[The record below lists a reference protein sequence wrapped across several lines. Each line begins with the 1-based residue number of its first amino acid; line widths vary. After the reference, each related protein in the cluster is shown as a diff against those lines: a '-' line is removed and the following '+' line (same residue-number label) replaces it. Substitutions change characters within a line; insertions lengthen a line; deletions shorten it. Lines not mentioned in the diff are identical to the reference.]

1 MSFLKRKLAIAGA
14 VLSVV
19 MSAAI
24 LGNSLI
30 YAFSEDYKSWKQY
43 GSSWSTMYLGS
54 SSDTVKA
61 SGCAVTS
68 AAILMVHSGSV
79 TSDDFNPGVIVNFLN
94 HNGGFSSGG
103 LLNWWALSAYAPD
116 FKYVDSYNVLK
127 GTTQAEKAQEIKNYL
142 DEGYYVMVRIS
153 NAKMTHFVAVDSV
166 SGSRVTMMDPGSSS
180 TSLFDKYN
188 VSDVTQVRLFRG
200 KNSSA
205 ETSPE
210 EDDIQPL
217 TEACLDAPETAPVM
231 PETFPPETTT
241 IIETTTAP
249 ATTTTTAATTTTT
262 TTTTSVTTTT
272 TTTTSVTTTTTTT
285 TSSETTT
292 TTAETTTSAPVTT
305 SRPATTTEIIITTK
319 ATTAAESPVILYPEA
334 AAPAE
339 ENSPEEVINPAEEE
353 ISEVSSSN
361 TIEIIILQDAPETA
375 PVSGE
380 DSSAE
385 IQKTKT
391 LLIPEEQAAATLVEI
406 KQQHIFMSIRFTI
419 KTDLHLRQE
428 ANTDSEVLAVIP
440 ANTSLNVVEVDED
453 FKWGRV
459 LYNGCEGWIAL
470 NFAEL

>member
-79 TSDDFNPGVIVNFLN
+79 TSDDFNPGVIVDFLN
-94 HNGGFSSGG
+94 HNGGFSSSG
-103 LLNWWALSAYAPD
+103 LLNWWALSNYAPD
-116 FKYVDSYNVLK
+116 FKYVDTYNVLK

-153 NAKMTHFVAVDSV
+153 NAKTTHFVAIDSV

-180 TSLFDKYN
+180 TSLFEKYA

-205 ETSPE
+205 EIIPE
-210 EDDIQPL
+210 EETQPMP
-217 TEACLDAPETAPVM
+217 EACLDAPETAPVM
-231 PETFPPETTT
+231 PETLPPETTT
-241 IIETTTAP
+241 VIETTTP
-249 ATTTTTAATTTTT
+249 ITTTTTASTTTTTSAVMTT
-262 TTTTSVTTTT
+262 TTTTSAVTTTT
-272 TTTTSVTTTTTTT
+272 TTTT
-285 TSSETTT
+285 
-292 TTAETTTSAPVTT
+292 ETTTSALVTT
-305 SRPATTTEIIITTK
+305 SRPTATTEIIITTK
-319 ATTAAESPVILYPEA
+319 ATASTEAPASTYPETVT
-334 AAPAE
+334 PAGGISSE
-339 ENSPEEVINPAEEE
+339 TMIDPVSKE
-353 ISEVSSSN
+353 ISEEPVSN
-361 TIEIIILQDAPETA
+361 TIEFVILQDAPETA
-375 PVSGE
+375 PISGE
-380 DSSAE
+380 EAPAE
-385 IQKTKT
+385 SQKTKI
-391 LLIPEEQAAATLVEI
+391 LYIPQEQAEATLVEI

-419 KTDLHLRQE
+419 KADLNLRQN
-428 ANTDSEVLAVIP
+428 ADITSDVLTVIP

-470 NFAEL
+470 NFTEL

>member
-43 GSSWSTMYLGS
+43 GSSWSTMYLGN

-94 HNGGFSSGG
+94 HNGGFSSSG
-103 LLNWWALSAYAPD
+103 LLNWWALSSYAPD

-153 NAKMTHFVAVDSV
+153 NAKMTHFVAIDSV

-180 TSLFDKYN
+180 TSLFDKYA

-200 KNSSA
+200 KNSSV
-205 ETSPE
+205 EEIPE
-210 EDDIQPL
+210 EETQLL

-231 PETFPPETTT
+231 PETFPPETTAV
-241 IIETTTAP
+241 IETTTAP
-249 ATTTTTAATTTTT
+249 VTTTTTASTTTATSTTTTATTTTT
-262 TTTTSVTTTT
+262 TAVTTTT
-272 TTTTSVTTTTTTT
+272 T
-285 TSSETTT
+285 
-292 TTAETTTSAPVTT
+292 AMTTTSAPVTT
-305 SRPATTTEIIITTK
+305 SRPSVSSEIVITTK
-319 ATTAAESPVILYPEA
+319 ATTATETPDVLSPEHSEEIAPEA
-334 AAPAE
+334 IIDP
-339 ENSPEEVINPAEEE
+339 VLEE
-353 ISEVSSSN
+353 IPDTVISDTVEFV
-361 TIEIIILQDAPETA
+361 ILQDAPETA

-380 DSSAE
+380 ESSAE

-391 LLIPEEQAAATLVEI
+391 LLVPETQAAATLVEI
-406 KQQHIFMSIRFTI
+406 KQQHVFMSIRFTI
-419 KTDLHLRQE
+419 KADLNLRQN
-428 ANTDSEVLAVIP
+428 ADTASDILTVIP
-440 ANTSLNVVEVDED
+440 ANTSLNVVEVDEN

-459 LYNGCEGWIAL
+459 LYNGFEGWIAL

>member
-43 GSSWSTMYLGS
+43 GSSWSTMYLGN

-94 HNGGFSSGG
+94 HNGGFSSSG
-103 LLNWWALSAYAPD
+103 LLNWWALSSYAPD

-153 NAKMTHFVAVDSV
+153 NAKMTHFVAIDSV

-180 TSLFDKYN
+180 TSLFDKYA

-200 KNSSA
+200 KNSSV
-205 ETSPE
+205 EEIPE
-210 EDDIQPL
+210 EETQLL

-231 PETFPPETTT
+231 PETFPPETTAV
-241 IIETTTAP
+241 IETTTTP
-249 ATTTTTAATTTTT
+249 TTTTTASTTTTTSATTTTT
-262 TTTTSVTTTT
+262 TTAVTTTT
-272 TTTTSVTTTTTTT
+272 TAMTTTSTPV
-285 TSSETTT
+285 
-292 TTAETTTSAPVTT
+292 TTSAP
-305 SRPATTTEIIITTK
+305 PATSEIVITTK
-319 ATTAAESPVILYPEA
+319 ATTATEAPDTLSPENS
-334 AAPAE
+334 E
-339 ENSPEEVINPAEEE
+339 ENSLEAIIPPVLEE
-353 ISEVSSSN
+353 IPDTAICDTVEFV
-361 TIEIIILQDAPETA
+361 ILQDAPETA

-380 DSSAE
+380 ESSAE
-385 IQKTKT
+385 IQKTQT
-391 LLIPEEQAAATLVEI
+391 LLVPEAQAAATLVEI
-406 KQQHIFMSIRFTI
+406 KQQHVFMSIRFTI
-419 KTDLHLRQE
+419 KTDLNLRQNADTE
-428 ANTDSEVLAVIP
+428 SDILAVIP

-459 LYNGCEGWIAL
+459 LYNGFEGWIAL

>member
-43 GSSWSTMYLGS
+43 GSSWSTMYLGN

-79 TSDDFNPGVIVNFLN
+79 TSDDFNPGVIVDFLN

-103 LLNWWALSAYAPD
+103 LLNWWALSNYAPD
-116 FKYVDSYNVLK
+116 FKYVDTYNVLK
-127 GTTQAEKAQEIKNYL
+127 GSTQAEKAQEIKNYL

-153 NAKMTHFVAVDSV
+153 NAKTTHFVAIDSV

-180 TSLFDKYN
+180 TSLFDKYDAG
-188 VSDVTQVRLFRG
+188 DVTQVRLFRG

-205 ETSPE
+205 ESAPE
-210 EDDIQPL
+210 EEETEPL
-217 TEACLDAPETAPVM
+217 TEACLDAPETAPAM
-231 PETFPPETTT
+231 PQTFAPETTT
-241 IIETTTAP
+241 VIETTSTAP
-249 ATTTTTAATTTTT
+249 ATTTTTSSTSPTSLTTTT
-262 TTTTSVTTTT
+262 TTTTSAVTTTT
-272 TTTTSVTTTTTTT
+272 TTTPM
-285 TSSETTT
+285 
-292 TTAETTTSAPVTT
+292 TTASAPATT
-305 SRPATTTEIIITTK
+305 SRPVTTTDIVITTK
-319 ATTAAESPVILYPEA
+319 ATASTELPATTRPEA
-334 AAPAE
+334 VAHTE
-339 ENSPEEVINPAEEE
+339 ETRPETMIDPISEEIPEEEL
-353 ISEVSSSN
+353 SN
-361 TIEIIILQDAPETA
+361 TIEIVVLEDAPETA
-375 PVSGE
+375 PNIGAVSSE
-380 DSSAE
+380 N
-385 IQKTKT
+385 QKTKI
-391 LLIPEEQAAATLVEI
+391 LYVPQEQAEATLVEI
-406 KQQHIFMSIRFTI
+406 KQQHIFMSIRFTV
-419 KTDLHLRQE
+419 KADLNLRE
-428 ANTDSEVLAVIP
+428 SADADSEILTVIP